1 MLKLSVAVPLLVL
14 AFASG
19 SFSIHKES
27 ISPTGVLAFSSIP
40 SLRDDPE
47 AIAKA
52 PKFEPRNELTPVKDQ
67 GDTNLCWAYS
77 ATNASEANILKQGI
91 GNKDTLRLNPQALAY
106 RKYVRNADPL
116 GNTSQYYDRYA
127 GEWISKA
134 GAIENTAPVLSM

>member
-1 MLKLSVAVPLLVL
+1 MLKLSLITPLIAL
-14 AFASG
+14 AFLTD
-19 SFSIHKES
+19 SFAVHKKS
-27 ISPTGVLAFSSIP
+27 ISPTGVLVFSSIP

-52 PKFEPRNELTPVKDQ
+52 PKFDTRNELTPVKDQ

-77 ATNASEANILKQGI
+77 AIHASEANILKQVI

-116 GNTSQYYDRYA
+116 GNTSQYQDRYV
-127 GEWISKA
+127 GKWTFKA
-134 GAIENTAPVLSM
+134 ESIENTAPS